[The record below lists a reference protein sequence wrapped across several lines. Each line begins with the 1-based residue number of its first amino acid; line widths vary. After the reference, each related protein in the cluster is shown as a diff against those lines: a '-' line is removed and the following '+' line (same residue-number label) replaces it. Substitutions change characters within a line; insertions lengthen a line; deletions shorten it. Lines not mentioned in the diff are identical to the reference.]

1 MTTYRMSRKVPA
13 FRELALC
20 QRKQQGNKGEYMY
33 AEIERHYSTRCIGVF
48 RIWLQTTEILS
59 G

>member
-1 MTTYRMSRKVPA
+1 MSRKVPA
-13 FRELALC
+13 FRELALS